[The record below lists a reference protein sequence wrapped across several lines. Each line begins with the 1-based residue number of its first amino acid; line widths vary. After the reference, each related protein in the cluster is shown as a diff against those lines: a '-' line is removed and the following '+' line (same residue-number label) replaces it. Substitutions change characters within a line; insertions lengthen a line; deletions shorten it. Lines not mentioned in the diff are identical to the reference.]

1 MTQIKIRK
9 AESHEGPALTA
20 LMRRSKA
27 HWGYDAEFMRMSDPS
42 FVIPEALFGLGFV
55 LLAEGESGGTA
66 GVASLE
72 KLPAEGDYDLLQMF
86 VDPRAIGKGAG
97 RALFE
102 AIAQVAR
109 KAGARRLIIL
119 ADPNAARFYERMGA
133 VRIGEGP
140 SEAIPG
146 RMLPLLEYRF

>member
-1 MTQIKIRK
+1 MAQIKIRR
-9 AESHEGPALTA
+9 AESCEGAALTA

-55 LLAEGESGGTA
+55 LVAENENGEAA

-72 KLPAEGDYDLLQMF
+72 KLPAEGDYDLLNMF
-86 VDPRAIGKGAG
+86 VEPSAIGTGAG
-97 RALFE
+97 RALFNG
-102 AIAQVAR
+102 ITQVAR
-109 KAGARRLIIL
+109 EAGARRLVIL
-119 ADPNAARFYERMGA
+119 ADPNAANFYERMGA
-133 VRIGEGP
+133 VRIGDGP

-146 RMLPLLEYRF
+146 RMLPLLEYRL